1 MTALANRASFDV
13 LRDWLRRPYVMLG
26 GFCDRWYEE
35 LPWRKR
41 IPLGQRGEGIARRHL
56 RRCGYLILAR
66 NYRASGAEVDLVALD
81 ASQLVFIEVKA
92 RSDHEAGLPQ
102 EAVDDHKREQ
112 IRRAAEAYVMS
123 RRAQGV
129 ATRFDVI
136 AITGAGR
143 GRRLELIKDA
153 F

>member
-1 MTALANRASFDV
+1 
-13 LRDWLRRPYVMLG
+13 
-26 GFCDRWYEE
+26 
-35 LPWRKR
+35 
-41 IPLGQRGEGIARRHL
+41 
-56 RRCGYLILAR
+56 
-66 NYRASGAEVDLVALD
+66 
-81 ASQLVFIEVKA
+81 
-92 RSDHEAGLPQ
+92 
-102 EAVDDHKREQ
+102 
-112 IRRAAEAYVMS
+112 MS

>member
-1 MTALANRASFDV
+1 
-13 LRDWLRRPYVMLG
+13 MLG
-26 GFCDRWYEE
+26 GLCDRWYEE

-112 IRRAAEAYVMS
+112 IRRAAEAYVTS

-129 ATRFDVI
+129 ETRFDVI
-136 AITGAGR
+136 AITGTGR

>member
-1 MTALANRASFDV
+1 MTDAKYVTDQEQCRARFE
-13 LRDWLRRPYVMLG
+13 
-26 GFCDRWYEE
+26 EE
-35 LPWRKR
+35 LDGLSP
-41 IPLGQRGEGIARRHL
+41 ARL
-56 RRCGYLILAR
+56 LLKLY
-66 NYRASGAEVDLVALD
+66 DVAIV
-81 ASQLVFIEVKA
+81 SC
-92 RSDHEAGLPQ
+92 
-102 EAVDDHKREQ
+102 DDHKREQ